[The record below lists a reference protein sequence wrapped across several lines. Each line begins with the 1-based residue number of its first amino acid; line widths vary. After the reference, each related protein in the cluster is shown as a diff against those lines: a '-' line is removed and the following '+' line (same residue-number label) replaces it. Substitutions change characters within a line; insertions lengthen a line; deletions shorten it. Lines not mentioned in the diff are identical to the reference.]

1 MLFRYNNPKTGFQST
16 LKPPPRRDYA
26 VFLYFEGLGTNER
39 TEVAITGTALPILLK
54 SEQTEIDFGSCPIGQ
69 KIEIETVL
77 RNDSELKDFRFK
89 FEKIAN
95 FTVNPASGRIGP
107 RSKRKV
113 VISFIP
119 HQVGMFNYTLNCNV
133 TDKAADEDNPLVFRD
148 RNIYDLPIKL
158 IAEALSLNIIPV
170 PKHSGG
176 K

>member
-1 MLFRYNNPKTGFQST
+1 M
-16 LKPPPRRDYA
+16 A
-26 VFLYFEGLGTNER
+26 V
-39 TEVAITGTALPILLK
+39 TGTALPILLK
-54 SEQTEIDFGSCPIGQ
+54 AEQSEIDFGSCPIGQ
-69 KIEIETVL
+69 KLDYETIL
-77 RNDSELKDFRFK
+77 RNESELKDLRFK

-107 RSKRKV
+107 RSKQKV

-119 HQVGMFNYTLNCNV
+119 HQVGKFIYTLNCNV

-148 RNIYDLPIKL
+148 RSILDLPIKL

-176 K
+176 NIYFK